1 MKEEP
6 LKIAIFSDS
15 ALPVL
20 NGVSISIDGLIH
32 ELRNQGHSV
41 HFFTASYFGHKDADP
56 NTHRF
61 LASEMP
67 WTKGYPLALP
77 PFYLMLQQFRKV
89 KFDVIHTHTPWTI
102 GFVGLR
108 WGQSHEIPVVSTYH
122 TLYDKYI
129 HYIPFLPKR
138 YVRYKIAK
146 HTNYYYNSVDQVI
159 TPSLAAQKWLRRHSV
174 KKPISIIPTSACIYG
189 KWERGEIRQK
199 LGISPFHKILLY
211 VGRIAKEKNIGF
223 LFEAVA
229 IAIEKDPEI
238 RFWLV
243 GDGPYRE
250 ECLKLARNLGIGD
263 KVRFAGF
270 VPREQVDQYYSA
282 ADLFIFSSMTETQGL
297 VVNEAMAHG
306 LPALV
311 VQGGGAGASIQD
323 GVNGYLLTND
333 SRLFAKTILTV
344 VDHDPLYL
352 SLSNAAKKSS
362 RHYSV
367 KEMAERVL
375 EIYKSSIEESHFNK
389 EYLVKE
395 LA

>member
-20 NGVSISIDGLIH
+20 NGVSISIDGLIQ

-41 HFFTASYFGHKDADP
+41 HFFTAAYSGHKDQDP

-122 TLYDKYI
+122 TLYDKYV
-129 HYIPFLPKR
+129 HYIPLLPRR

-146 HTNYYYNSVDQVI
+146 HTHYYYNSVDHVI
-159 TPSLAAQKWLRRHSV
+159 TPSAASQKWLYRHSV
-174 KKPISIIPTSACIYG
+174 KKPISVIPTSACIYG
-189 KWERGEIRQK
+189 QWERGEVRQK
-199 LGISPFHKILLY
+199 LGISPLHKVLLY
-211 VGRIAKEKNIGF
+211 VGRIAKEKNVGF
-223 LFEAVA
+223 LFKSVA
-229 IAIEKDPEI
+229 LAIEKDPEI

-250 ECLKLARNLGIGD
+250 ECLKLARSFGIGD

-270 VPREQVDQYYSA
+270 VPRDQVDQYYSA

-311 VQGGGAGASIQD
+311 VQGGGAGSSVQN
-323 GVNGYLLTND
+323 GVNGYLLAND
-333 SRLFAKTILTV
+333 PHLFSKTILDV
-344 VDHDPLYL
+344 LDHDSLYL
-352 SLSNAAKKSS
+352 SLSVAAKKTS
-362 RHYSV
+362 RHYTV
-367 KEMAERVL
+367 EEMARKVL
-375 EIYKSSIEESHFNK
+375 AIYKSSIEESDFNK
-389 EYLVKE
+389 KDLAKE